1 MRNGGPKN
9 KPNLPNYRNE
19 KGTSYNFKKD
29 LETSTGSS
37 DQPSIVYDMHFKSRP
52 SKKEIDKVKANTP
65 MRNTFIDRFINNYYE
80 GEAFRNS
87 FK

>member
-1 MRNGGPKN
+1 MKNGGPKN
-9 KPNLPNYRNE
+9 KPNLPNYRKE

-29 LETSTGSS
+29 LETITGTS

-65 MRNTFIDRFINNYYE
+65 IRNGAIDKLIYRYE
-80 GEAFRNS
+80 P
-87 FK
+87 